1 MPATRAAATTAR
13 DSVDLLAALAKRA
26 TQLGAAA
33 ADALL
38 VRGDALD
45 AGCRLGAPEEFV
57 RSESRDLGLRVFVGG
72 RQAIVS
78 TTDHAADA
86 LAALVERAIAMA
98 RSVPEDPHAGLA
110 DPASLARDWPSL
122 DLVDSG
128 EPDAAALMTRAL
140 EAEEAAR
147 AVGGVTN
154 SEGGRAGWSRTETT
168 LVTSGGFAGG
178 YAASRFWVSASVV
191 AGDGTAME
199 RDYDWASAVH
209 EDDLDAAA
217 TVGRAAGARAVRRL
231 GARKA
236 RSGQVPVV
244 YDPRVAGGL
253 LRHLAGAI
261 SGPSIARGTSFLK
274 DALDSPVFPPGTSV
288 VDDPHRARGLRS
300 RPFDGEGAATGRRAI
315 VADGTL
321 RTWLLDSRSAR
332 QLGLATT
339 GHAARGAG
347 APPAP
352 SPSNLS
358 LAPGAVSVD
367 ALIADIADG
376 LYVIELIGMGVNGVT
391 GDYSRGAV
399 GFQIERGEI
408 AYPVSE
414 VTIAGNLADMFRRLA
429 PADDLAFRYGIDS
442 PTVRVDGMTVA
453 GR

>member
-1 MPATRAAATTAR
+1 MPATRAATTTAR
-13 DSVDLLAALAKRA
+13 DSVDLLAALAERA
-26 TQLGAAA
+26 MRLGAAA

-38 VRGDALD
+38 VRGAALD

-86 LAALVERAIAMA
+86 LAALVERALAMA
-98 RSVPEDPHAGLA
+98 HSVPEDPHAGLA

-128 EPDAAALMTRAL
+128 EPDASALMTRAM

-178 YAASRFWVSASVV
+178 YAASRFRVSASVV
-191 AGDGTAME
+191 AGDGAAME

-253 LRHLAGAI
+253 LRHLAGAV

-274 DALDSPVFPPGTSV
+274 DALDSPVFPPGTAV

-315 VADGTL
+315 VADGIL

-339 GHAARGAG
+339 GHAARGADG
-347 APPAP
+347 PPAP

-376 LYVIELIGMGVNGVT
+376 LYVTELIGMGVNGVT

-399 GFQIERGEI
+399 GFRIERGEI

-414 VTIAGNLADMFRRLA
+414 VTIAGNLADMFRRLV